1 MMKWIKSVVRAD
13 PVRVPVLLTLLI
25 LLGTGLSVIGKLSQ
39 IAPLQQVGFVM
50 MLVSAALLTIVAL
63 TLTFSY

>member
-39 IAPLQQVGFVM
+39 IASLQQIGFVM
-50 MLVSAALLTIVAL
+50 MLGGAALLTIAAL
-63 TLTFSY
+63 VLTFGF